1 MTLIKIHVSFALLVG
16 IFMYMSLKAVEWFT
30 D

>member
-1 MTLIKIHVSFALLVG
+1 MTLIKIYVSFALLVG
-16 IFMYMSLKAVEWFT
+16 IIMYMSLKAVEWFT